1 MRVLIFIL
9 TMLLISCESEE
20 EMRDRLLAEKIAE
33 DARLK
38 SEITERYR
46 KLTAI
51 PASDACLNYT
61 GYRDLKDFETLKG
74 TDYYRTIASNKA
86 SQYQVKCEAN
96 KRYAKVSSIA
106 KDVFQAF
113 EATEFFSA
121 NHLFLDNSYSL
132 SKGGINH
139 RFESRTRSLVYLEM
153 TALDNGISEIGME
166 VLYPS
171 DYDRPID
178 AISLFLPKADTS
190 KIATYLKSNLNAV
203 RDSTARAP
211 ILKINGGKLQAANV
225 QWSVGNQTVND
236 YTISIDF
243 DQPVTQLYEKSD
255 LLEKTSEDYRRIS
268 KQIQDLI
275 VSNLNSDPSASFLQS
290 KYPYLDNAD
299 NGYSPVEKKTI
310 YLFYSGLDSLTFW
323 TKPGALNFGGK
334 PVKEINISKP
344 LEAQV
349 IAHASLPGD
358 RNYFYIVQS
367 DTNQGWVGRPYVK
380 KDKKGKTFYMANPI
394 TGEKF
399 QTSLNVSVKNIRQSL
414 SSHPN
419 RFVPSYDSIQWNS
432 DIPVEFRRQGY
443 DMYVE
448 ALQDGYDEVER
459 LTRAYNP

>member
-1 MRVLIFIL
+1 MRVVVFIL
-9 TMLLISCESEE
+9 TIFLIGCESEK
-20 EMRDRLLAEKIAE
+20 EMRVRLLAEKTAE
-33 DARLK
+33 DSRLK

-46 KLTAI
+46 KLRAI
-51 PASDACLNYT
+51 PASEACLNYT
-61 GYRDLKDFETLKG
+61 GYRDLKDFEILNG
-74 TDYYRTIASNKA
+74 TDYYQTISSNKA
-86 SQYQVKCEAN
+86 SQYKIKCEAN
-96 KRYAKVSSIA
+96 KRYAKVSSTA

-113 EATEFFSA
+113 EATEFFSE
-121 NHLFLDNSYSL
+121 NELFLDNSYNL

-139 RFESRTRSLVYLEM
+139 RFESKTRSLVYLEM

-190 KIATYLKSNLNAV
+190 KIAAYLKSNLNAV
-203 RDSTARAP
+203 QSSTADAP
-211 ILKINGGKLQAANV
+211 VLKINGGKLQAANV
-225 QWSVGNQTVND
+225 RWSVGNQTVND

-243 DQPVTQLYEKSD
+243 DEPATQLYKKSD

-275 VSNLNSDPSASFLQS
+275 VNNLNSDPSASFLQS

-299 NGYSPVEKKTI
+299 NGYSPVKKKTI

-334 PVKEINISKP
+334 PVIEINISKP
-344 LEAQV
+344 LKAQV

-380 KDKKGKTFYMANPI
+380 KDKKGKNFYMANPI

-399 QTSLNVSVKNIRQSL
+399 QTSLNVSVKNIRRSL
-414 SSHPN
+414 SSHPD

-432 DIPVEFRRQGY
+432 DIPLKFRRQGY
-443 DMYVE
+443 GMYVE
-448 ALQDGYDEVER
+448 ALQNGYDEVER